1 MMAPSHRPSPTAPIG
16 IPTGPVGRHPRLLY
30 VQRYGLAVVA
40 VAVALGAALLMNR
53 SGVHDVEF
61 PLFLLAIA
69 VSAWYAGPGP
79 AVLTLLLSSLAFN
92 YFYTEPLYS
101 FYVAGTDVPYLVVF
115 VLFSSLLAWFSTVRS
130 RVEQQL
136 LQSNDRLESEV
147 AERTRQAVRLE
158 QTAIEIRTLNDE
170 LEARSRE
177 LEASNKELEAFAY
190 SVSHDLRAPLRH
202 MVGYAEL
209 LQRHESSTV
218 DDTGREY
225 MTSILDSAKRMGHL
239 IDDLLAFSRI
249 GRAETQNTTVN
260 LEQLLK
266 EALNEIRQDTEG
278 RNIVWRV
285 GALPVVYGDR
295 AMLRLALV
303 NLLSNAV
310 KFTRTR
316 AQAEIEIGTTEG
328 QGKEV
333 VVFIRDNGVGF
344 NMKYVHKLFGVF
356 QRLHRQEAFEG
367 TGIGLATVQ
376 RIIHRHGGK
385 VWAEGLK
392 DQGAV
397 FYFSALKRQDGN
409 T

>member
-1 MMAPSHRPSPTAPIG
+1 MPTLLTRPP
-16 IPTGPVGRHPRLLY
+16 
-30 VQRYGLAVVA
+30 VQRYGLAVVSF
-40 VAVALGAALLMNR
+40 AVALGTALWLNR
-53 SGVHDVEF
+53 FNVRDVEF

-69 VSAWYAGPGP
+69 ISAWYAGTAP
-79 AVLTLLLSSLAFN
+79 AILTMLLSSLAFN
-92 YFYTEPLYS
+92 YFYTEPLYT
-101 FYVAGTDVPYLVVF
+101 FEVAWVDVPYFVVF
-115 VLFSSLLAWFSTVRS
+115 VLFASLLTWFSAVRR
-130 RVEQQL
+130 RVEQRL
-136 LQSNDRLESEV
+136 LQSNDRLEGEV
-147 AERTRQAVRLE
+147 AERTRQAALLE
-158 QTAIEIRTLNDE
+158 QTAIEVRTLNQD

-209 LQRHESSTV
+209 LQKHESSIV
-218 DDTGREY
+218 DATGRDY
-225 MTSILDSAKRMGHL
+225 MTSILDAAKRMGTL

-260 LEQLLK
+260 LELLLK

-278 RNIVWRV
+278 RNIVWRI
-285 GALPVVYGDR
+285 GALPAVYGDR
-295 AMLRLALV
+295 SMLRLALV

-316 AQAEIEIGTTEG
+316 AQAEIEIGATDGT
-328 QGKEV
+328 GKEV

-376 RIIHRHGGK
+376 RIINRHGGT

-397 FYFSALKRQDGN
+397 FYFSALKR
-409 T
+409 

>member
-1 MMAPSHRPSPTAPIG
+1 VVHRRPELLKRPSP
-16 IPTGPVGRHPRLLY
+16 
-30 VQRYGLAVVA
+30 VQRYGLAVVS
-40 VAVALGAALLMNR
+40 VAVALSAALLLNR
-53 SGVHDVEF
+53 YKVRDVEF
-61 PLFLLAIA
+61 PLFLFAIA
-69 VSAWYAGPGP
+69 VSAWYAGPAPGIL
-79 AVLTLLLSSLAFN
+79 ALALSSLAFT
-92 YFYTEPLYS
+92 YFFTEPFYS
-101 FYVAGTDVPYLVVF
+101 FYVGRTDVPYLVVF
-115 VLFSSLLAWFSTVRS
+115 ILFASLLAWFSSVR
-130 RVEQQL
+130 RRAEQQL
-136 LQSNDRLESEV
+136 LQSNDRLATEV
-147 AERTRQAVRLE
+147 AERTRQASLLE
-158 QTAIEIRTLNDE
+158 QTAIEVRTLNQD
-170 LEARSRE
+170 LETRSRE

-190 SVSHDLRAPLRH
+190 SISHDLRAPLRH

-209 LQRHESSTV
+209 LQKHESSMV

-225 MTSILDSAKRMGHL
+225 IVSILDSAKRMGNL

-249 GRAETQNTTVN
+249 GRAETQKTTVN

-266 EALNEIRQDTEG
+266 EALSDIRQDTEG
-278 RNIVWRV
+278 RNIVWRI
-285 GALPVVYGDR
+285 GALPAVYGDR
-295 AMLRLALV
+295 SMLRLALV

-316 AQAEIEIGTTEG
+316 AQAEIEIGATD
-328 QGKEV
+328 GKGNEV

-376 RIIHRHGGK
+376 RIINRHGGR

-397 FYFSALKRQDGN
+397 FYFSALKR
-409 T
+409 